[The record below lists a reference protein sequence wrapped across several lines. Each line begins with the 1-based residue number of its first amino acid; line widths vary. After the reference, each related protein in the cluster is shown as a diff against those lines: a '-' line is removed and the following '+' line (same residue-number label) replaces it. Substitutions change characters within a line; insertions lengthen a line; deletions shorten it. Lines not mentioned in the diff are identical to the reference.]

1 MKQAAATPTTKSR
14 HDDDTATVITVLART
29 FLDTTWRIA
38 TPVILFT
45 VLGIVG
51 DRHFGTKPWLT
62 LLSVIIGFVFAVL
75 LIKRQLAAVERLE
88 DRK

>member
-1 MKQAAATPTTKSR
+1 MKQAAANPTTKTPSG
-14 HDDDTATVITVLART
+14 DPQLGVGSVALT

-51 DRHFGTKPWLT
+51 DRHFGSKPWLT
-62 LLSVIIGFVFAVL
+62 LLSVLIGFLFAAL
-75 LIKRQLAAVERLE
+75 LVKRQIQAVQNMEH
-88 DRK
+88 KS